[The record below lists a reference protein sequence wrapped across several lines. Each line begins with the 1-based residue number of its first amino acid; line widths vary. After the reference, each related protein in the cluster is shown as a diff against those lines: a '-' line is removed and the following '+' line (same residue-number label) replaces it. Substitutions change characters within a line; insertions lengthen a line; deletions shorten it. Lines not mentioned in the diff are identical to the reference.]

1 MDFFSAQDDA
11 RKKTKWLIFLFA
23 VGLLALVILTNLF
36 SLQQGMSQLQSQF
49 NWPRFLGVGAAVVM
63 VVFLGSAYRTM
74 SLSKGPTGYRG
85 RTKPR

>member
-36 SLQQGMSQLQSQF
+36 LGMLMAFGLDAMNGSLQQGMS
-49 NWPRFLGVGAAVVM
+49 
-63 VVFLGSAYRTM
+63 
-74 SLSKGPTGYRG
+74 
-85 RTKPR
+85 